1 MTQNKELR
9 EEFDQIFG
17 DKDSMD
23 WIIDTVRNKVWN
35 YLTSHYNKIL
45 SEILEEV
52 GEDDEIKTTYFTLDF
67 YSFRL

>member
-52 GEDDEIKTTYFTLDF
+52 GEDDEIKTII
-67 YSFRL
+67 